1 MEKIVYQRQIPAES
15 TTLQNG
21 ETIVTREAYLQI
33 EKLGFTDGNK
43 EIQIAEALK
52 YSYNGEYTI
61 EDDGEPEPPPTTE
74 QLVSDL
80 EEQLAQSDETAI
92 TLYEAQEAQ
101 EAINSQQ
108 DEALMEIYEMIGE

>member
-33 EKLGFTDGNK
+33 EKLGFTDSNK

-61 EDDGEPEPPPTTE
+61 EDDGMPEPEPTE
-74 QLVSDL
+74 Q
-80 EEQLAQSDETAI
+80 EQLRADVDFLLAMGGV
-92 TLYEAQEAQ
+92 L
-101 EAINSQQ
+101 
-108 DEALMEIYEMIGE
+108 